1 MEKDQNINPESQNE
15 EIKETESKEGI
26 QEVQEDSVEKIQ
38 EVQEDSVEKNQEVQE
53 DSVEKNQ
60 EVQEDSV
67 EKNQEVQEVTP
78 EEKIKELE
86 DKVARAFAEMEN
98 QRRRFEKEKD
108 DAFDY
113 GGFSFAKEALNL
125 IDNLE
130 RSKQILESDEVLKDT
145 EALKKTLEHFEIIS
159 KDMISIFSKNGI
171 TPVISIGKKLDP
183 NQHQAMMEIDDDQ
196 KEPGT
201 IVQEIQKGFM
211 MKDRLLRPALVG
223 VSKKTKTQNDQKSE
237 ENEEN
242 SNN

>member
-1 MEKDQNINPESQNE
+1 MEKEQNINPEGQNE
-15 EIKETESKEGI
+15 EVKETETEEQI
-26 QEVQEDSVEKIQ
+26 LEVQADLAEKKE
-38 EVQEDSVEKNQEVQE
+38 EVK
-53 DSVEKNQ
+53 
-60 EVQEDSV
+60 
-67 EKNQEVQEVTP
+67 EVTP

-86 DKVARAFAEMEN
+86 DKLTRTFAEMEN

-130 RSKQILESDEVLKDT
+130 RSKEILESDEVLKDT

-159 KDMISIFSKNGI
+159 KDMVSIFSKNGI
-171 TPVISIGKKLDP
+171 TPVVSIGKKLDP

-201 IVQEIQKGFM
+201 IIQEIQKGFM

-223 VSKKTKTQNDQKSE
+223 VSKKLENKEQKGK
-237 ENEEN
+237 ENKEN
-242 SNN
+242 SDKL